1 MGHISVKNLVKK
13 YDRQQVVKNIN
24 LEIEDKSF
32 VVLVG
37 PSGCGK
43 STTLRMLAGLEDISG
58 GEVYFDGVKMND
70 IPPRLRNISMVF
82 QSYAL
87 YPHMSVRDN
96 LGFGLKIAKLDEQE
110 IKKRIDEV
118 ASILEIED
126 YLDRKPA
133 QLSGGQ
139 RQRVAMGRAIIR
151 RPNIFLFDEPLSN
164 LDAKLR
170 NKMRFEI
177 KQLHQKIQ
185 KTMVYVTHD
194 QIEAMTLADIIV
206 VMKDGIIQQ
215 MGEPLEVFNNPCN
228 EFVATFLGSPAMN
241 VVDGIIKGDKIVLSD
256 GKHIDVPMRYQPHV
270 RDEQAV
276 TMGIRADSIVPNQ
289 HQNIHNY
296 CSFKEG
302 VIAEEPLGIETNLF
316 IAVGDKTFVSRM
328 NHPKPVPIGTELEFF
343 LNLDKT
349 YLFDED
355 KNIIASNT
363 TTNQ

>member
-1 MGHISVKNLVKK
+1 MGHITIRNLYKNYNKQEVVKNL
-13 YDRQQVVKNIN
+13 N

-43 STTLRMLAGLEDISG
+43 STTLRMLAGLEEVSSG
-58 GEVYFDGVKMND
+58 EIFFDEIKVND
-70 IPPRLRNISMVF
+70 TPPRLRNISMVF

-87 YPHMSVRDN
+87 YPHMNVRDN
-96 LGFGLKIAKLDEQE
+96 LAFGLKIAKVKQKE
-110 IKKRIDEV
+110 IDSRIEKV
-118 ASILEIED
+118 ANILEIKD
-126 YLDRKPA
+126 YLHRKPA
-133 QLSGGQ
+133 HLSGGQ

-194 QIEAMTLADIIV
+194 QIEAMTLADIMV

-215 MGEPLEVFNNPCN
+215 MGQPLYVFNNPCN
-228 EFVATFLGSPAMN
+228 QFVATFLGSPAMN
-241 VVDGIIKGDKIVLSD
+241 LANGVIKDDKVILTDKKIIDIPSRYKGNVKNKQEVVF
-256 GKHIDVPMRYQPHV
+256 
-270 RDEQAV
+270 
-276 TMGIRADSIVPNQ
+276 GIRSDSIVPNE
-289 HQNIHNY
+289 HKNIVHF
-296 CSFKEG
+296 CSFKETI
-302 VIAEEPLGIETNLF
+302 IAEEPLGMETNLF
-316 IAVGDKTFVSRM
+316 IQVGGNTFISRM
-328 NHPKPVPIGTELEFF
+328 NHPKPVPIGTELDFF

-349 YLFDED
+349 YLFD
-355 KNIIASNT
+355 KITQKIIPSNEGL
-363 TTNQ
+363 N